1 MYSTIRK
8 YGFGY
13 CSNVYTPKMHLSRR
27 ITKTPLVVIDIID
40 SRLFRCS
47 PTAPAPSR
55 ESSAPAP
62 SYGESP

>member
-1 MYSTIRK
+1 MGQ
-8 YGFGY
+8 YG
-13 CSNVYTPKMHLSRR
+13 NTR
-27 ITKTPLVVIDIID
+27 IDIQGNLLLLAGDIID